1 MQRKIKHPWSERNTF
16 FLKSSL
22 QRTFLHALQTKI
34 FFPDLLF
41 CPPSSYI
48 FFFAKKCLSCRYC
61 KHWMGGGGE
70 GRGGGVQKNGTL
82 VMACELVKFRISSS
96 LPPSFLLLLLLFL
109 AESLSGEESGSPDK
123 RCDGDKTVSEWW
135 NAAHSPTLIFQQSSS
150 ASSTYFD
157 TN

>member
-48 FFFAKKCLSCRYC
+48 FFSPKSVCRADIANTG
-61 KHWMGGGGE
+61 WGVE